1 MGIAPYK
8 GNGVWRGNWVY
19 TNRIGGF
26 VGEILDGLQAGVLG
40 AQVLAAGCAARSAQ
54 GVVRK
59 LRGGGVG
66 EVVRTLRQVD

>member
-1 MGIAPYK
+1 M
-8 GNGVWRGNWVY
+8 
-19 TNRIGGF
+19 
-26 VGEILDGLQAGVLG
+26 GEILDGLQAGVLG